1 MKIISD
7 NRKARHNY
15 ELLDKFEAGLVL
27 RGSEVKSLRAGHINL
42 KDSFIAFRKGE
53 AFLQNA
59 HISPYEASSYNN
71 HEPERLRKL
80 LLNRRE
86 IERIDGQVREK
97 SYSCVPTKIYFKKG
111 RVKIEIALARGK
123 KQFDKREA
131 LKRRQVDRELQRQ
144 LRRSK

>member
-7 NRKARHNY
+7 NKKARHNY
-15 ELLDKFEAGLVL
+15 ELLEKFEAGLVL
-27 RGSEVKSLRAGHINL
+27 RGSEVKSLRAGHVAL
-42 KDSFIAFRKGE
+42 KDAFVAFSKGE

-71 HEPERLRKL
+71 HEPERRRKL
-80 LLNRRE
+80 LLHRRE
-86 IERIDGQVREK
+86 IERLDGQVREK

-123 KQFDKREA
+123 KLFDKRET
-131 LKRRQVDRELQRQ
+131 LKRRQIDRELQRQ
-144 LRRSK
+144 IRHHK